1 MAPFRNENT
10 KVQNTRRHLM
20 CMYMYGS
27 RYVYSQGCSI
37 VYIAVAMSKMADLV
51 CKINEKTCKL
61 KEMVLEKCVT

>member
-1 MAPFRNENT
+1 MHVDI
-10 KVQNTRRHLM
+10 K
-20 CMYMYGS
+20 YMQVIQT
-27 RYVYSQGCSI
+27 YVYSQGCSI